1 MLALSSVLS
10 TAFVLHGVAPPR
22 GPTMAVRM
30 MAKPTSAYDFSARD
44 LATGDVV
51 ELSEYAG
58 SVSLFVNVASQ

>member
-1 MLALSSVLS
+1 MELLSVSPS
-10 TAFVLHGVAPPR
+10 SAFL
-22 GPTMAVRM
+22 